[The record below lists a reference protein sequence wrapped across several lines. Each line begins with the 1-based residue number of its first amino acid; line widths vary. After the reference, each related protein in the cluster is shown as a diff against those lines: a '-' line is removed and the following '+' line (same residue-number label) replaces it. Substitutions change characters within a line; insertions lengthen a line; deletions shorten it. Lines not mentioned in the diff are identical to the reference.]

1 MTSVPIT
8 GAFNDAFIAGLYE
21 QWLAD
26 PESVDVSWRQF
37 FSLARSLTGGTSAA
51 PAAEVST
58 LRTVA
63 GAAALVDAIRLYG
76 HYAVQ
81 LDPLGA
87 PPLGAAELSPE
98 FHGVTDEALRT
109 IPGSALGFEDAT
121 AADAVGRLR
130 GLYSSTIGFEF
141 EYIDDERQRQW
152 FREQIETGAMRR
164 ALTPDEKVAVL
175 RRLTEVDGLERFLG
189 RAYQGAK
196 RFSIEGTDALVPMI
210 DAAIDGAARTGARD
224 VAIAMAHRGRINVL
238 AHILDKPYA
247 TLFHEFTGLH
257 ATSNAESGTGDVK
270 YHLGKATTRTL
281 ETGEQVDVRLVPN
294 PSHLEFV
301 NPVLSG
307 VARAAQRQPDDP

>member
-109 IPGSALGFEDAT
+109 IPGSALGFE
-121 AADAVGRLR
+121 GR
-130 GLYSSTIGFEF
+130 
-141 EYIDDERQRQW
+141 
-152 FREQIETGAMRR
+152 
-164 ALTPDEKVAVL
+164 
-175 RRLTEVDGLERFLG
+175 
-189 RAYQGAK
+189 
-196 RFSIEGTDALVPMI
+196 
-210 DAAIDGAARTGARD
+210 
-224 VAIAMAHRGRINVL
+224 
-238 AHILDKPYA
+238 
-247 TLFHEFTGLH
+247 
-257 ATSNAESGTGDVK
+257 
-270 YHLGKATTRTL
+270 
-281 ETGEQVDVRLVPN
+281 
-294 PSHLEFV
+294 
-301 NPVLSG
+301 
-307 VARAAQRQPDDP
+307 